1 MMGDSY
7 KEGKTTMKNYNS
19 QDIFEYKNEIY
30 RILVRDGDRIV
41 AKNITKSIEKHET
54 TPDCIVTFDAKNIAG
69 IKNISDE

>member
-30 RILVRDGDRIV
+30 RILVRDGDRFV
-41 AKNITKSIEKHET
+41 AKNITKSIE
-54 TPDCIVTFDAKNIAG
+54 
-69 IKNISDE
+69 